1 MDVIDCI
8 WSIAPSTYTGT
19 SELNHLPKELVPSQ
33 GFQVAVPRL
42 ELTPRLLLQL
52 GQLLQV
58 PLSCWPGPVRVSPYS
73 VTASSWHLNCHSH
86 HSQLPASS
94 STDSGKDQEPWL
106 LPAHRDPD
114 RLSTEVESFLVMH
127 TVVPATTGPS

>member
-73 VTASSWHLNCHSH
+73 VTASSCILTVTVITVNCQH
-86 HSQLPASS
+86 PAAQ
-94 STDSGKDQEPWL
+94 TQEKIRSLGCYQP
-106 LPAHRDPD
+106 
-114 RLSTEVESFLVMH
+114 
-127 TVVPATTGPS
+127 TGTLTG